1 MENLE
6 EKDKLLEMYTSK
18 DWISKKKKKNRK
30 YERLIISEAKSVKTN
45 NNSNNKTHSKISR
58 LHKCVQ
64 QKFREEWTFILLK
77 IVPKITELFFSSCAQ
92 V

>member
-18 DWISKKKKKNRK
+18 DWTSEKKKNRK

-45 NNSNNKTHSKISR
+45 NNSNNKTHSKVSR

-64 QKFREEWTFILLK
+64 QKLEK
-77 IVPKITELFFSSCAQ
+77 S
-92 V
+92 

>member
-18 DWISKKKKKNRK
+18 DWTSKKKNRK

-45 NNSNNKTHSKISR
+45 NNSNNKTHSKVSR

-64 QKFREEWTFILLK
+64 QKFRKELTFILLK
-77 IVPKITELFFSSCAQ
+77 IFPQITELFFSSCAQ

>member
-1 MENLE
+1 MER
-6 EKDKLLEMYTSK
+6 
-18 DWISKKKKKNRK
+18 I
-30 YERLIISEAKSVKTN
+30 IISETESVKTN

-64 QKFREEWTFILLK
+64 QKFREELTFIILK
-77 IVPKITELFFSSCAQ
+77 IFPQIIELFFSSCAQ